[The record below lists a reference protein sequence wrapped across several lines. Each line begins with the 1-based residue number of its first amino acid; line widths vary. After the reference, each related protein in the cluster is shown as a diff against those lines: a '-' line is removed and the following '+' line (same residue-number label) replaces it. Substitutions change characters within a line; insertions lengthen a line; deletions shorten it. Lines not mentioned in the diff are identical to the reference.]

1 MTLALLLALKLAV
14 GLLIFAIGLG
24 ATVQDLTYLWRRP
37 GLMIRSLAA
46 MYVIVPAIAF
56 AMVKVL
62 ALAPAVS
69 AALLVLAVSGG
80 APLLPRKLSGFGD
93 DAYVFSLTVT
103 SSLLAVVL
111 APTWVALLSRH
122 FHVST
127 ELSPAVVAA
136 AIAKSFLLPLVVG
149 MVVRVAWFKDRGD
162 RVADRLIRVG
172 GLAMTIAGVLLLVL
186 HWDILPK
193 MGWRAMSTL
202 IALMLAALATGHLL
216 GGPEEDGR
224 TALGIACATRHVG
237 VAVLV
242 AVSFP
247 GPRTAVLIAAY
258 VVAAAVVS
266 IPYLGWRRRVAG
278 RRVLRAV
285 PA

>member
-1 MTLALLLALKLAV
+1 
-14 GLLIFAIGLG
+14 
-24 ATVQDLTYLWRRP
+24 
-37 GLMIRSLAA
+37 
-46 MYVIVPAIAF
+46 
-56 AMVKVL
+56 
-62 ALAPAVS
+62 
-69 AALLVLAVSGG
+69 
-80 APLLPRKLSGFGD
+80 
-93 DAYVFSLTVT
+93 
-103 SSLLAVVL
+103 
-111 APTWVALLSRH
+111 
-122 FHVST
+122 
-127 ELSPAVVAA
+127 
-136 AIAKSFLLPLVVG
+136 
-149 MVVRVAWFKDRGD
+149 
-162 RVADRLIRVG
+162 
-172 GLAMTIAGVLLLVL
+172 
-186 HWDILPK
+186 
-193 MGWRAMSTL
+193 MSTL
-202 IALMLAALATGHLL
+202 SALMLAALATGHLL